1 MSEWIDFAFYAFQI
15 VLLWV
20 LLPRQSAQY
29 TTLAILDRDAEWP
42 AKHPAVM
49 QSLLRSRVFLNMF
62 YVFAVLSIGVLLS
75 LRLGFQFRILSGTT
89 ETPSW
94 EILKDAHSALLIIGL
109 IMYFGSFFFWTRWL
123 AVHVPLAP
131 RRSAS
136 LKPRHARDYLPRSWR
151 IATEVL
157 TVGHIALWLLV
168 GALGWAGGAKFWWS
182 FAAIAGMTVLFAA
195 IAYFVPRRRPGYP
208 DRLFGEAYRHVEMRI
223 ACFMRLWPLAAGA
236 IGLSELITGV
246 DLARAGH
253 LVIVSFVCLLALM
266 LLRLRPVAPA
276 SGATPSYGAF
286 APEL

>member
-1 MSEWIDFAFYAFQI
+1 MSEWIDFALYGFQI

-29 TTLAILDRDAEWP
+29 TVPAILDRDPEWP
-42 AKHPAVM
+42 SKHPAVM
-49 QSLLRSRVFLNMF
+49 QSLLRSRVFLHAF
-62 YVFAVLSIGVLLS
+62 YVYAALSIAVLLA

-94 EILKDAHSALLIIGL
+94 ETLKDAHGTLLIVGL
-109 IMYFGSFFFWTRWL
+109 VMYFGSFFLWTRWL

-136 LKPRHARDYLPRSWR
+136 LKPRHAGDYLPRSWR

-157 TVGHIALWLLV
+157 TMGHIALWLV
-168 GALGWAGGAKFWWS
+168 ARALGWVGGARFWWT

-223 ACFMRLWPLAAGA
+223 ACFMRLWPVAAGA

-246 DLARAGH
+246 ELVRAGY
-253 LVIVSFVCLLALM
+253 LLIVTFVCLLALM
-266 LLRLRPVAPA
+266 LLRLRPIAPG
-276 SGATPSYGAF
+276 SNTTPGYGAF
-286 APEL
+286 VPR